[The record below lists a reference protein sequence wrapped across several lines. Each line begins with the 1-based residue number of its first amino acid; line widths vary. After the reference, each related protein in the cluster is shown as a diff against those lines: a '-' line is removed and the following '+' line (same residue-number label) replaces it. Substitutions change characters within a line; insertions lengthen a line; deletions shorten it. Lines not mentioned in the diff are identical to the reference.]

1 MRAAGAAATR
11 RAREVGSPHAEAAP
25 IRRTVIALRW
35 LAEEGDSVLDVMA
48 LEHAAPARRIV
59 EATRAANWTSVDQ
72 HEIQALIDEIDEKS
86 RDHTMKEFKHFSKQ
100 YKDRG
105 AHHVVESAGLTD
117 YPPRGLHCP
126 SLHNNLAPAH
136 ASCSRPWAIQQTHW
150 WSPALRSPET
160 GAPKHVHAL

>member
-1 MRAAGAAATR
+1 
-11 RAREVGSPHAEAAP
+11 
-25 IRRTVIALRW
+25 
-35 LAEEGDSVLDVMA
+35 LDVMA